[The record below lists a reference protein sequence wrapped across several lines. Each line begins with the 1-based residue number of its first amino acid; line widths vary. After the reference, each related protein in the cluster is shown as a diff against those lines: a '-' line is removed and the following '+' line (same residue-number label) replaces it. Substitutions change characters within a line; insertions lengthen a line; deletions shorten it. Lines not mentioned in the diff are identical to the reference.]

1 MDVVKT
7 ARTLRQNQTDAEKKL
22 WHRLRDRQLNGYKFR
37 RQHPIPP
44 YIVDFFCEEIGL
56 IVEVDGGQHTP
67 EKDAKRSEFLNQN
80 NFKILR
86 FWNNEVLENIEG
98 VLEMIAK
105 NLPPN
110 PSPQPSPGGRGSS
123 KESSPKGEGAKRVCL
138 GKITSAHGVKG
149 LVKILPFGEDPLLIE
164 ELSPIF
170 TGESSSDRLSI
181 TMKNS
186 AGNKYWLAAVDGVI
200 ERDGAEMLRGTEIW
214 VERGAL
220 PKIKEKNT
228 FYYTDLI
235 GLSVTEDGR
244 EIGTIVN
251 VQNYGAGDLLEIKQA
266 AGGTFLFPFTND
278 TCPEINVKDGF
289 VAVRNAAD
297 YMDIK

>member
-7 ARTLRQNQTDAEKKL
+7 ARNLRQNQTDAEKKL
-22 WHRLRDRQLNGYKFR
+22 WRRLRDRQLNGCKFR

-86 FWNNEVLENIEG
+86 FWNNEVLGNIEG
-98 VLEMIAK
+98 VLEMIKK
-105 NLPPN
+105 NLPPD
-110 PSPQPSPGGRGSS
+110 PSPLP
-123 KESSPKGEGAKRVCL
+123 SPKGEGEKRVCL

-164 ELSPIF
+164 ELSPVF
-170 TGESSSDRLSI
+170 TGESSSDQLSI

-186 AGNKYWLAAVDGVI
+186 AGNKYWLAAVDGVV
-200 ERDGAEMLRGTEIW
+200 ERDGAEALRGTEIW
-214 VERGAL
+214 VERDAL

-228 FYYTDLI
+228 FYHTDLI
-235 GLSVTEDGR
+235 GLSVTEDGK
-244 EIGTIVN
+244 EIGTVVN
-251 VQNYGAGDLLEIKQA
+251 VQNYGAGDLLEIKA
-266 AGGTFLFPFTND
+266 NGSTFLFPFTND
-278 TCPEINVKDGF
+278 TCPEINVKGGF
-289 VAVRNAAD
+289 VSIVNSSA
-297 YMDIK
+297 YMDLK

>member
-22 WHRLRDRQLNGYKFR
+22 WRLLRDRQLNGCKFR

-86 FWNNEVLENIEG
+86 FWNNEVLENIKG

-105 NLPPN
+105 NLPPD
-110 PSPQPSPGGRGSS
+110 PSPQP
-123 KESSPKGEGAKRVCL
+123 SPKGEGAKRVCL

-164 ELSPIF
+164 ELSPVF
-170 TGESSSDRLSI
+170 TGESSSDQLSI

-186 AGNKYWLAAVDGVI
+186 AGNKYWLAAVDGVV
-200 ERDGAEMLRGTEIW
+200 ERDGAEALRGTEIW
-214 VERGAL
+214 VERDAL

-228 FYYTDLI
+228 FYHTDLI
-235 GLSVTEDGR
+235 GLTVLEDGK

-251 VQNYGAGDLLEIKQA
+251 VQNYGAGDLLEIKQT

-278 TCPEINVKDGF
+278 TCPEINVKGGF
-289 VAVRNAAD
+289 VAVVNSSA
-297 YMDIK
+297 YMDLK